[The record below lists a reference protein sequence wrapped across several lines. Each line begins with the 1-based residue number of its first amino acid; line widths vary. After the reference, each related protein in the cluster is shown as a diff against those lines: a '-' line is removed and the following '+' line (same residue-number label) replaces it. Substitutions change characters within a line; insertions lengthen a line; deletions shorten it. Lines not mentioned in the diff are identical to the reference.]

1 MLRFK
6 NIKHTAI
13 LLLAICSLVLFSCNQ
28 SARDKTKNDDQFQHD
43 FYNINNS
50 SENDSLKE
58 IEYTS
63 LLGKLQNTSTKS
75 DKSLDSIYDYL
86 FNQWIAD
93 PDRFKNIPSLLTKA
107 ANNDALSSHSR
118 LSASLYRSL
127 AFYMEYK
134 IPQLDSMLLK
144 LGNQENEMDDANKIL
159 YYRNLGLQLNIR
171 NQSQE
176 ATTIFQKAIELVQ
189 KNPQYNSCELGNI
202 YCNYASIYLK
212 LNDNN
217 KALEL
222 LQKAYKLLSINNCN
236 SNDLQST
243 IINIGVSYINLH
255 KLDSGIIYYKKQ
267 LPLITNNSARNYTMS
282 FIAYL
287 NIGGAYIE
295 QKKYDSARLYLGKAA
310 LISDKIKDENLA
322 VLLNTFSAIADAPI
336 KDVSKQVEKIK
347 GYVTLFYKNNDSY
360 DVQNAYEALNKI
372 ASIKHQDKEALYY
385 LEKLDSIK
393 EIVTSAENKK
403 MVNELEVKYQTA
415 QKDLKLKTQETEI
428 AQKRNWIIGLLSL
441 LLLTAL
447 ATLLLSFQFKLKSRK
462 KEVLLQ
468 QQFTS
473 QLIDQT
479 ELERSRIARDL
490 HDGVNQELM
499 LLKEMVNPNV
509 NSVLKIDSIIKEI
522 RDISHNLHPE
532 MLDKIGL
539 QKSLEMLCE
548 QMMETN
554 HLFISWEI
562 SYTAQL
568 NKKVE
573 LQLFRIVQESI
584 KNTLKH
590 AAANAIK
597 VSLFEVNN
605 QLQLEIK
612 DNGKGFDVAK
622 ILASGNSFG
631 LNSIIARS
639 KSVEGIVSISSIP
652 HQETLIKIILPI

>member
-1 MLRFK
+1 M
-6 NIKHTAI
+6 IMY
-13 LLLAICSLVLFSCNQ
+13 SCNE
-28 SARDKTKNDDQFQHD
+28 SGKEIIKKENQFEFEFHK
-43 FYNINNS
+43 INKS
-50 SENDSLKE
+50 SEIDSLKS
-58 IEYTS
+58 IKYLN
-63 LLGKLQNTSTKS
+63 LLN
-75 DKSLDSIYDYL
+75 KSLDFTIKADKIIDSVYEYL
-86 FNQWIAD
+86 FEHWLANPTQ
-93 PDRFKNIPSLLTKA
+93 FKNFLSILNST
-107 ANNDALSSHSR
+107 ANNLSVTNHVR
-118 LSASLYRSL
+118 LEASLYLSL
-127 AFYMEYK
+127 SYCMEYK
-134 IPQLDSMLLK
+134 IPQMDSMLSK
-144 LGNQENEMDDANKIL
+144 LVTQQNEMDDINKIL
-159 YYRNLGLQLNIR
+159 YYRVLCLNLNIK
-171 NQSQE
+171 NQLKE
-176 ATTIFQKAIELVQ
+176 ATTVFQKAIDLEL
-189 KNPQYNSCELGNI
+189 KNVTNNSCNLGNI
-202 YCNYASIYLK
+202 YCNYASVYLK

-222 LQKAYKLLSINNCN
+222 LQKAYKLLSVNNCN

-243 IINIGVSYINLH
+243 MINIGVAYINLH

-267 LPLITNNSARNYTMS
+267 LPLITNNSMRNYTMCFTS
-282 FIAYL
+282 YL

-295 QKKYDSARLYLGKAA
+295 EKNYDSARLYLKKAA
-310 LISDKIKDENLA
+310 HISDKIKDENLII
-322 VLLNTFSAIADAPI
+322 LLNTFSAIADAPI

-347 GYVTLFYKNNDSY
+347 GYVTLFYKNNDLY

-403 MVNELEVKYQTA
+403 MVSELEVKYQTA

-509 NSVLKIDSIIKEI
+509 NSVLKIESIIKEI

>member
-1 MLRFK
+1 MLYIK
-6 NIKHTAI
+6 NIKYTSFR
-13 LLLAICSLVLFSCNQ
+13 LLVICSIILYSCNQ
-28 SARDKTKNDDQFQHD
+28 SAVDKTKNNNQFQHN

-50 SENDSLKE
+50 SENDSLKA
-58 IEYTS
+58 IEYTY
-63 LLGKLQNTSTKS
+63 LLEKLQNTSTKS
-75 DKSLDSIYDYL
+75 DKALDSIYDYL
-86 FNQWIAD
+86 FNQWAAN
-93 PDRFKNIPSLLTKA
+93 PVRFTNIPSLLTKA
-107 ANNDALSSHSR
+107 ANNNALSSHSR

-134 IPQLDSMLLK
+134 IPQLDSILLK
-144 LGNQENEMDDANKIL
+144 LATQENEMDEANKIL

-176 ATTIFQKAIELVQ
+176 ATAIFQKAIDLVQ

-202 YCNYASIYLK
+202 YCNYASVYLK

-222 LQKAYKLLSINNCN
+222 LQKAYKLLSLNNCN

-282 FIAYL
+282 FVAYL
-287 NIGGAYIE
+287 NIGGAFIE

-310 LISDKIKDENLA
+310 LISDKIKDENLT
-322 VLLNTFSAIADAPI
+322 VLLNTFSAVADAPI

-347 GYVTLFYKNNDSY
+347 EYVTLFYKNNDLY

-372 ASIKHQDKEALYY
+372 ASIKQQDKEALYY

-403 MVNELEVKYQTA
+403 MVSELEVKYQTA
-415 QKDLKLKTQETEI
+415 QKDFKLKTQETEI
-428 AQKRNWIIGLLSL
+428 AQKHNWITVLLL
-441 LLLTAL
+441 LMLLTAL
-447 ATLLLSFQFKLKSRK
+447 ATLLLIFQYKLKSRK
-462 KEVLLQ
+462 KEVLLH

-473 QLIDQT
+473 QLIDET
-479 ELERSRIARDL
+479 EFERSRIARDL
-490 HDGVNQELM
+490 HDGINHELM

-509 NSVLKIDSIIKEI
+509 NSVHKIESIIKEI
-522 RDISHNLHPE
+522 RYISHNLHPE
-532 MLDKIGL
+532 MLDIIGL

-548 QMMETN
+548 QMMDTN

-590 AAANAIK
+590 AEANAVK
-597 VSLFEVNN
+597 VSLFKVDN

-622 ILASGNSFG
+622 ILASGKSFG

-639 KSVEGIVSISSIP
+639 KSIEGIVNISSIP
-652 HQETLIKIILPI
+652 LKETLIKIILPI

>member
-1 MLRFK
+1 M
-6 NIKHTAI
+6 
-13 LLLAICSLVLFSCNQ
+13 
-28 SARDKTKNDDQFQHD
+28 
-43 FYNINNS
+43 
-50 SENDSLKE
+50 
-58 IEYTS
+58 
-63 LLGKLQNTSTKS
+63 
-75 DKSLDSIYDYL
+75 
-86 FNQWIAD
+86 
-93 PDRFKNIPSLLTKA
+93 
-107 ANNDALSSHSR
+107 
-118 LSASLYRSL
+118 
-127 AFYMEYK
+127 
-134 IPQLDSMLLK
+134 
-144 LGNQENEMDDANKIL
+144 
-159 YYRNLGLQLNIR
+159 
-171 NQSQE
+171 
-176 ATTIFQKAIELVQ
+176 
-189 KNPQYNSCELGNI
+189 
-202 YCNYASIYLK
+202 
-212 LNDNN
+212 
-217 KALEL
+217 
-222 LQKAYKLLSINNCN
+222 
-236 SNDLQST
+236 
-243 IINIGVSYINLH
+243 
-255 KLDSGIIYYKKQ
+255 
-267 LPLITNNSARNYTMS
+267 
-282 FIAYL
+282 
-287 NIGGAYIE
+287 
-295 QKKYDSARLYLGKAA
+295 
-310 LISDKIKDENLA
+310 
-322 VLLNTFSAIADAPI
+322 
-336 KDVSKQVEKIK
+336 
-347 GYVTLFYKNNDSY
+347 
-360 DVQNAYEALNKI
+360 
-372 ASIKHQDKEALYY
+372 
-385 LEKLDSIK
+385 
-393 EIVTSAENKK
+393 
-403 MVNELEVKYQTA
+403 
-415 QKDLKLKTQETEI
+415 
-428 AQKRNWIIGLLSL
+428 
-441 LLLTAL
+441 
-447 ATLLLSFQFKLKSRK
+447 KSRK

-539 QKSLEMLCE
+539 HKSLEMLCE
-548 QMMETN
+548 QMMEAN

-639 KSVEGIVSISSIP
+639 KSVEGTVSISSIP

>member
-347 GYVTLFYKNNDSY
+347 GYVTLFYKNNDLY

-428 AQKRNWIIGLLSL
+428 AQKQNWIIGLLSL

>member
-1 MLRFK
+1 MFHLK
-6 NIKHTAI
+6 NIKHTAFF
-13 LLLAICSLVLFSCNQ
+13 LLAICCLVLYSCNQ
-28 SARDKTKNDDQFQHD
+28 SARDKTKKDDQFQHD
-43 FYNINNS
+43 LYNINNS
-50 SENDSLKE
+50 SENDSLKA
-58 IEYTS
+58 IEYTR
-63 LLGKLQNTSTKS
+63 LLAKLQNTSTKW

-93 PDRFKNIPSLLTKA
+93 PERFKNIPSLLTKA
-107 ANNDALSSHSR
+107 ANNDALSSHNR

-127 AFYMEYK
+127 VYYMEYK
-134 IPQLDSMLLK
+134 IPQLDSMILK

-282 FIAYL
+282 FVAYL
-287 NIGGAYIE
+287 NIGGAFIE
-295 QKKYDSARLYLGKAA
+295 QKKYDSARLYLDKAA
-310 LISDKIKDENLA
+310 FISDKIKDENLA

-347 GYVTLFYKNNDSY
+347 GYVTLFYKNNDLY

-428 AQKRNWIIGLLSL
+428 AQKQNWIIGLLSL

-499 LLKEMVNPNV
+499 LLKEMVNPNG
-509 NSVLKIDSIIKEI
+509 NSVLKIESIIKEI

-639 KSVEGIVSISSIP
+639 KSVEGTVSISSIP